1 LTDNETVRLRSGVFL
16 LCLCVV
22 AAMAFFSAAASGAGD
37 QAQIAVFSLTGECS
51 GFILETLA
59 GEVSGCRTVPDENKG
74 GVWSVAADGSMV
86 GNGENGP
93 GSSGPVTLIRPD
105 GQVVVLD
112 SNRYDFNPSLS
123 PDGSKVVFARLV
135 PQKVQGAWP
144 SDLYVIN
151 TDGSGLKEVAKGGDS
166 QLDVPTFSPDGS
178 TIAYSCQPAFAIG
191 TAGVSEGC
199 GPLPDGSYREF
210 AALLMNADGSDKR
223 VILINQVFDSLS
235 WSADGK
241 WLATESAAPCPCGNG
256 AWNGA
261 VFVYHADGSDLFNA
275 GDPGDNVAPLA
286 AREVTTDAFG
296 GDKPQFLAGSSSQL
310 VYFRALND
318 TGGDEGYEYMI
329 DIDGTNQHE
338 LTLSDEGEQWGE
350 IIPAA
355 SGAGP
360 PPFVNVMRVPVPAV
374 RSLNYQAAK
383 HRLQSAH
390 LRVGKIR
397 RRYSS
402 RTPRN
407 HVLRQY
413 PYGGTSAHRTSRQ
426 APHVNLTLSRGPRK

>member
-1 LTDNETVRLRSGVFL
+1 
-16 LCLCVV
+16 
-22 AAMAFFSAAASGAGD
+22 M
-37 QAQIAVFSLTGECS
+37 VFSRTGDCS
-51 GFILETLA
+51 GFILETLT
-59 GEVSGCRTVPDENKG
+59 GEVTGCRTVPYDNQG

-86 GNGENGP
+86 GNGQNGP
-93 GSSGPVTLIRPD
+93 GSSAPVTLIRPD

-112 SNRYDFNPSLS
+112 SNPYDFNPSLS

-135 PQKVQGAWP
+135 PQKFQGTWP

-178 TIAYSCQPAFAIG
+178 SIAYSCQPTSAVDQ
-191 TAGVSEGC
+191 AGVSEGC

-210 AALLMNADGSDKR
+210 AAFRMNADGSDKR
-223 VILINQVFDSLS
+223 VILINQAFDSLA

-241 WLATESAAPCPCGNG
+241 WLAATSVVPCPCADGNWLG
-256 AWNGA
+256 E
-261 VFVYHADGSDLFNA
+261 VFVYHTDGSDLFNA
-275 GDPGDNVAPLA
+275 GDPGDDVAALA

-296 GDKPQFLAGSSSQL
+296 GDQAQFIAGSSGQL
-310 VYFRALND
+310 VYLRDVGCASDLGC
-318 TGGDEGYEYMI
+318 TYMI
-329 DIDGTNQHE
+329 NIDGTNEHE
-338 LTLSDEGEQWGE
+338 LALSDEGAQYGE
-350 IIPAA
+350 IIPAV

-374 RSLNYQAAK
+374 RSLDYQAAK

-426 APHVNLTLSRGPRK
+426 APHVNLTLSRGPRT